1 MLAVGGVKRNPNV
14 VWREETRGGTT
25 DGIVLFNYETRT
37 VHYLE
42 GHGKKIWEQCEGTA
56 IDELVRKIGAE
67 GNESDVDEFLKKLE
81 ERRLVLTHNID
92 SGHSSSSKTDMELY
106 QSGVGMWSNR
116 VYFDVPL
123 FVQFDCTNRCN
134 LRCKHCVT
142 KGGEPFDGELSTNEA
157 LKLIR
162 TLGRLGIFQIGFS
175 GGEPLTRNDLF
186 TLMQEAKNLG
196 MKVQLT
202 TNAILVDEESAKKLS
217 RLEPITVGVSLEGG
231 NRESYEFFRGKGNF
245 DSFLKGVK
253 TMKKFGL
260 PVKFKTAILRKNLGE
275 IDSII
280 NLAIELGVEA
290 VDMFLF
296 YPQGRGE
303 EFTDEKL
310 NPEEIRE
317 FLTLLSKKR
326 KELEGTITIDV
337 DDKPNAFLVDPS
349 LSHSTCGAGVYWAE
363 VLPTGEVV
371 PCIFFSEVSA
381 GNIKEEDFKDAWDS
395 KIWESFRDR
404 RELSGRCGSC
414 VHLDRCGG
422 GCRANGYALTGDFLA
437 EDTMCWYAEKTRNP

>member
-1 MLAVGGVKRNPNV
+1 
-14 VWREETRGGTT
+14 
-25 DGIVLFNYETRT
+25 
-37 VHYLE
+37 
-42 GHGKKIWEQCEGTA
+42 
-56 IDELVRKIGAE
+56 
-67 GNESDVDEFLKKLE
+67 
-81 ERRLVLTHNID
+81 
-92 SGHSSSSKTDMELY
+92 
-106 QSGVGMWSNR
+106 
-116 VYFDVPL
+116 
-123 FVQFDCTNRCN
+123 
-134 LRCKHCVT
+134 
-142 KGGEPFDGELSTNEA
+142 
-157 LKLIR
+157 
-162 TLGRLGIFQIGFS
+162 
-175 GGEPLTRNDLF
+175 
-186 TLMQEAKNLG
+186 MQEAKNLG

-231 NRESYEFFRGKGNF
+231 NQESYEFFRGKGNF
-245 DSFLKGVK
+245 VSFLKGVK

-260 PVKFKTAILRKNLGE
+260 PVKFKTAILRKNLGEIDSIINLAIELGVELRKNLGE